1 MDPRIHLRMGSPGHL
16 CKTLL
21 LGTCTVLVSHAGT
34 VRKNHLTL
42 ERKPK
47 DSLWNPGSE
56 VCMTHYATPTNIQ
69 VLMRHIHPGKPV
81 PQIFHICDIQQIDG
95 CDKILPNKDMHDIQ
109 QKSHFPF
116 LSMKIKSVCCPSE
129 STCIEIH
136 SSNLLLSFKVLLKS
150 HRSSSSKAKQIK
162 DRSLCFCFF
171 FLTEKIGRVK

>member
-1 MDPRIHLRMGSPGHL
+1 MPQSTSLRDISRKTPVACSTLKNKLHKADPRIHLRMGSPGHL

-21 LGTCTVLVSHAGT
+21 LGTCMVLVSHAGT

-81 PQIFHICDIQQIDG
+81 RQIFHICDIQKIDG
-95 CDKILPNKDMHDIQ
+95 FDKILLNKDKHGIQ

-116 LSMKIKSVCCPSE
+116 LLNPMKIKSVCFPSE
-129 STCIEIH
+129 STCIEITFVKFFTFIYC
-136 SSNLLLSFKVLLKS
+136 SS
-150 HRSSSSKAKQIK
+150 
-162 DRSLCFCFF
+162 
-171 FLTEKIGRVK
+171 